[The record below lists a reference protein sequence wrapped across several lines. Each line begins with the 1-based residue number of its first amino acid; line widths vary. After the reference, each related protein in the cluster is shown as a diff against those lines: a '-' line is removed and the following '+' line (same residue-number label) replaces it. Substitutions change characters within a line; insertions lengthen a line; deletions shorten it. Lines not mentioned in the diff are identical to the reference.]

1 MTTCSAEEYE
11 LQVVMTERAFYH
23 EFHVHASS
31 PICDTPGLEIWRDLM
46 VMMRRMIMALPGYL
60 ERASSRDVSYM

>member
-1 MTTCSAEEYE
+1 MTTCNTEEYE
-11 LQVVMTERAFYH
+11 LQVMTERAFYD

-60 ERASSRDVSYM
+60 ERASRDVSYM